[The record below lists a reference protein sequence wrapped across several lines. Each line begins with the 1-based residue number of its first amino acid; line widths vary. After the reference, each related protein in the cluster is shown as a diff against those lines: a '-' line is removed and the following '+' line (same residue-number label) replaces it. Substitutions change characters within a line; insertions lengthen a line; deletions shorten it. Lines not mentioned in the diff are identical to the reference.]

1 MRFGVESVKHNT
13 PEENILQYINRF
25 SYPTTTTIN
34 DGIEKR
40 WPMDNPNAPPQKKY
54 LFDIKR
60 PWLSYIKPKNTM
72 KWRKRD
78 DEKRQLKIIRL
89 KKNNF
94 ITDSKDQEIEG
105 RREESSLL
113 HNDKWSK
120 YTNNNL
126 LNSRLNNSKRQ
137 TLLGGIADVE
147 QTEDTHFYPFQKPS
161 QTEKRSFSNLLRIAP
176 VSKKALKI
184 LRLKRLGYNS
194 GFPMGL
200 SIPTRLPSSNLESS
214 GRMYLRNL
222 STEKR
227 ALKIIRLKKNT
238 DKEDNEDVESTPKGK
253 PNYVSVMNPT
263 GQFRFGRS
271 DPEFGKDQS
280 GKRNLDD
287 HDDPDATLENDIGL
301 YSRFY

>member
-72 KWRKRD
+72 KWRKFLFRIF
-78 DEKRQLKIIRL
+78 LS
-89 KKNNF
+89 N
-94 ITDSKDQEIEG
+94 
-105 RREESSLL
+105 
-113 HNDKWSK
+113 
-120 YTNNNL
+120 
-126 LNSRLNNSKRQ
+126 
-137 TLLGGIADVE
+137 
-147 QTEDTHFYPFQKPS
+147 
-161 QTEKRSFSNLLRIAP
+161 SFSNLLKIAP

-184 LRLKRLGYNS
+184 LRLKRVGYNS

-238 DKEDNEDVESTPKGK
+238 DKEDNENVESTPKGK

-271 DPEFGKDQS
+271 DPEFGKDQC

-287 HDDPDATLENDIGL
+287 HDDQDATLENDIGL